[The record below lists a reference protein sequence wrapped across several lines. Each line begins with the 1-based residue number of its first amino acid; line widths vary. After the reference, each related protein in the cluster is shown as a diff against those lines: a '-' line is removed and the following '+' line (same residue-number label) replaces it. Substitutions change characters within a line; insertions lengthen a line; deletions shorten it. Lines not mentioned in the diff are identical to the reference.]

1 MANKRKKKFQPSL
14 KQKLI
19 LQFMT
24 EEGMDAVTAA
34 HEADKTIELIN
45 KARS

>member
-1 MANKRKKKFQPSL
+1 MANKRKKFQPSL

-24 EEGMDAVTAA
+24 KENMDAVRAA
-34 HEADKTIELIN
+34 HEADRTIKLIN